1 MPRYGE
7 RQIPISATKRQNL
20 KLKEKKEVGF
30 LPKERIGF
38 WARKNF
44 RKIRKAQIIRY
55 VLLLKGE
62 TYFSLPS
69 ALEEFVIRSMANIES
84 KSLENN

>member
-1 MPRYGE
+1 M
-7 RQIPISATKRQNL
+7 
-20 KLKEKKEVGF
+20 V
-30 LPKERIGF
+30 

-62 TYFSLPS
+62 AHFSLPS
-69 ALEEFVIRSMANIES
+69 ALEEFVIRAMANIES